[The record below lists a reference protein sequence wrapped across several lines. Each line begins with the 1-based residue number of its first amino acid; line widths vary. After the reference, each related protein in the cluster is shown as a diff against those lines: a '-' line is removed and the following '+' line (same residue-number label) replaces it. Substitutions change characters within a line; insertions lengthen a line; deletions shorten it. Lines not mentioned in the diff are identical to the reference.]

1 MKLKIKK
8 GDEVQVIA
16 GSEKG
21 RKGPVLELDS
31 RRLKIRV
38 KGVRVQTRHDK
49 KEGILKREGFIDYS
63 NVKLIQAASAAAK
76 PKKSKQKPAAVPSLV
91 KNTAEKQKSELS
103 SSSESKKRPA
113 AGAPA

>member
-21 RKGPVLELDS
+21 RKGPVLELDA
-31 RRLKIRV
+31 RKLKIRV

-63 NVKLIQAASAAAK
+63 NVKLIQAVSAAAK
-76 PKKSKQKPAAVPSLV
+76 PEKSAQKTEPSPL
-91 KNTAEKQKSELS
+91 
-103 SSSESKKRPA
+103 ESKKQPEEGEIIKA
-113 AGAPA
+113 LIKP